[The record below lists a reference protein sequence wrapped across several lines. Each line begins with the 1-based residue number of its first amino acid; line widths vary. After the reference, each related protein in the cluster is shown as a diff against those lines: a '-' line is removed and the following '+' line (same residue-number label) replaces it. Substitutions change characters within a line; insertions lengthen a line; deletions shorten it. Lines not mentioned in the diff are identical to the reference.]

1 MGASLLFTTP
11 IDAPG
16 RHHGKKVTPPWPPAG
31 TPPQEI
37 AKRIPGLR
45 PGIPWT
51 EIRPASTREK
61 NAPAFGRGR
70 LVVSEYA
77 GKIDFFIGK

>member
-11 IDAPG
+11 IDARG
-16 RHHGKKVTPPWPPAG
+16 KHHGTKVTPPWRSAGIPPA
-31 TPPQEI
+31 I
-37 AKRIPGLR
+37 SKRIPGLR

-51 EIRPASTREK
+51 EIRPASGRGK

-77 GKIDFFIGK
+77 GKVDLCIRK

>member
-1 MGASLLFTTP
+1 MAASLLFTTP

-31 TPPQEI
+31 TPREI
-37 AKRIPGLR
+37 SKRIPGLR

-51 EIRPASTREK
+51 EIRPASGREK
-61 NAPAFGRGR
+61 KRAGLRPGPSGRER
-70 LVVSEYA
+70 ICRENRFLH
-77 GKIDFFIGK
+77 GK

>member
-31 TPPQEI
+31 TPPEI
-37 AKRIPGLR
+37 SKIIPGLR

-51 EIRPASTREK
+51 EVRPASTRGKKRAGLRPGPSGRERIFRK
-61 NAPAFGRGR
+61 NDFCM
-70 LVVSEYA
+70 
-77 GKIDFFIGK
+77 GK